1 MSTITPVPDSNQHPI
16 ETEADDVTLNPT
28 ALDQWNTRADA
39 DNTIDLNALIDVV
52 ADGKSWANR
61 DCDMISHVPSLCGV
75 SSMPVAVPL
84 THHAGSASRADR
96 ELSPASADVRIMQ
109 RIKSS
114 EPFVTLQRWESKD
127 GKRFD
132 SAAGSRYTLSLDEAV
147 QIAHTLLLAVD
158 VARGTSDDIGQ
169 VPA

>member
-1 MSTITPVPDSNQHPI
+1 MSTITPVPDADQTRVN
-16 ETEADDVTLNPT
+16 TEADNVALNPI
-28 ALDQWNTRADA
+28 ALDQWNTRADD
-39 DNTIDLNALIDVV
+39 DNTIDLNTLIDVV

-75 SSMPVAVPL
+75 SSMPVSVPL
-84 THHAGSASRADR
+84 THHAGSASRAHR

-109 RIKSS
+109 RIKSA

-158 VARGTSDDIGQ
+158 IARGTSDEIG
-169 VPA
+169 PAA